1 MALPIRPAAPV
12 ITTRGSGWTTLIRYP
27 PCMPE
32 PLEASRPTFK
42 QPGLAGLQPPLQKI
56 GYVTGL
62 AVLTAPAD
70 NQRRRARR
78 QLHAG
83 ETLPQP
89 TWDGEHVIAAVLT
102 DCDALIFTDVPA
114 HFVGLHRLAAIK
126 RCAQRVGSHAFGL
139 GPCHELINEFL
150 SLTRFTSGLSRSE
163 LCPPGGLLGTRH
175 IWIVT
180 FVTMHQIGR
189 LRGDDRLANARPNPL
204 NSIEFPLLFPDEGS
218 KWPRPPP

>member
-27 PCMPE
+27 PCRPE
-32 PLEASRPTFK
+32 PLEASKPTFK

-56 GYVTGL
+56 GDVTRL

-70 NQRRRARR
+70 NQRRRAGR

-89 TWDGEHVIAAVLT
+89 TWDGEHVVAAVLT

-114 HFVGLHRLAAIK
+114 HLVGLHRLAAIK
-126 RCAQRVGSHAFGL
+126 RCAQRVRSHAFGL
-139 GPCHELINEFL
+139 GRCHELIDELL
-150 SLTRFTSGLSRSE
+150 SLTRFTSCLSRGE
-163 LCPPGGLLGTRH
+163 LCPPGGFLGTRH

-180 FVTMHQIGR
+180 FVTMHQVLAPCGN
-189 LRGDDRLANARPNPL
+189 DRLSNARSN
-204 NSIEFPLLFPDEGS
+204 
-218 KWPRPPP
+218 